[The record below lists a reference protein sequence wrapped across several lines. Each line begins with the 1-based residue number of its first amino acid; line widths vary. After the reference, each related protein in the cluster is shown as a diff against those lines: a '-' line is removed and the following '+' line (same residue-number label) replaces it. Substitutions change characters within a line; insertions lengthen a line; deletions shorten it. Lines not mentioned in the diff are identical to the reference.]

1 MLTSADMLVSV
12 RPIALAVAIIAT
24 VASPNAGATDLG
36 IVAQRPIVIPQLV
49 TIPQA
54 LDAFRS
60 HGFDALLADVAAMH
74 AEGDIDVAAHVANPN
89 LTLAGSRSFN
99 ILPTTPAYA
108 YSIGLTDN
116 GAIFDV
122 LTGKRTL
129 RARAARA
136 ALESARDHR
145 ASVELGLELV
155 VKQAYVQV
163 GLGRLVVEFT
173 EQQSQSLDKTLGIAK
188 LRFPAVI
195 DESDLARVE
204 LQKLAADQATTRA
217 RQMLRGAQTSMAMLL
232 GHRGVP
238 PDFDVDRG
246 ALGYRKLPSLATA
259 TESSLLGLA
268 FQHRPEIV
276 EMRASVT
283 HFDEALSYERRRVF
297 PDIAIGGFIA
307 GQATEQNAISPNV
320 VGGSLS
326 ANLPIFYQQQGE
338 VRRAEGDLANASIT
352 SRRVVA
358 QISLDVSMAFAQLDT
373 ARKLVDRM
381 LGGEL
386 DAAVRQREVLQKQF
400 DAGKADL
407 NDYLDAQRTYLMV
420 HLEYLQFVAAYWNA
434 VFALERATGVELR

>member
-1 MLTSADMLVSV
+1 MLVSV

-24 VASPNAGATDLG
+24 AASPSAGATDLG
-36 IVAQRPIVIPQLV
+36 IVAQRPVVIPQLV

-54 LDAFRS
+54 LDAFRA
-60 HGFDALLADVAAMH
+60 HGFDALLADAAAMH
-74 AEGDIDVAAHVANPN
+74 AEGDVDAAAHVANPG
-89 LTLAGSRSFN
+89 LTLSGGRTFN
-99 ILPTTPAYA
+99 VLPTQPAYA
-108 YSIGLTDN
+108 FSIGVSDN

-136 ALESARDHR
+136 ALEAARDHR

-238 PDFDVDRG
+238 PDFDIDRG
-246 ALGYRKLPSLATA
+246 VLGYRKLPSLATA
-259 TESSLLGLA
+259 TESSLLAVA
-268 FQHRPEIV
+268 FQHRPEII
-276 EMRASVT
+276 EMRASVA

-307 GQATEQNAISPNV
+307 GEQTSSSNVISPDV

-338 VRRAEGDLANASIT
+338 VRRAEGDLSGAAIT

-373 ARKLVDRM
+373 ARRQVDRM

-386 DAAVRQREVLQKQF
+386 DAAVRQRDVLQKQF